1 MKKLF
6 SSLLLMFIV
15 SSQMQVLQVYAQ
27 NVTELEADKNTGVQ
41 QLNAVEQVINIVV
54 DQLGEKIND
63 EEKSDL

>member
-1 MKKLF
+1 
-6 SSLLLMFIV
+6 MFIV